1 MALSAALAW
10 ECRTTGSDNNGGAF
24 NVLASGV
31 DYSQQNSPQYAL
43 TGVTSSGAGAVF
55 LTASA
60 ASNMVGNTVRV
71 VSGTN
76 FTVGT
81 YEIISV
87 SVGVSVTVDRNLTTG
102 AGSSGVLNIGGAVA
116 TVAAITGR
124 WVAQNIGWVKGGVD
138 YTVTATTTLASGVN
152 DIGSISP
159 NQLTG
164 YTTTRGDNGQATI
177 KTSTNNLAL
186 LTVAMCNVVISNFI
200 LDCNST
206 TTSKGMAITAGQ
218 MERGLRVVNCVAKN
232 FTSRGFSCEGSA
244 SGSGPLFW
252 RCRATAGTSAASAGF
267 YVLGGVYVD
276 CLADANACHGFSFG
290 GNNTSGYFVRCIAA
304 GNKTGG
310 TYCGFYLDAALGNS
324 LLTNCVAYDNS
335 GDGVALTGS
344 YQSATLLNNILVSN
358 GGYGI
363 DFGTAQG
370 WQAPVFNYNAFY
382 SNTSGARNNVLAGAN
397 DVTLTGSPFTN
408 GASGDFSLNNTAGA
422 GAACRAVGYPGV
434 FPGGLT
440 TSYLDIGAAQHQDSG
455 GGSISYEAVAI
466 FGG

>member
-43 TGVTSSGAGAVF
+43 TGVATSGAGATV
-55 LTASA
+55 LSASA
-60 ASNMVGNTVRV
+60 ASVMVGNCGRV

-76 FTVGT
+76 FTAGT
-81 YEIISV
+81 YEVVSV
-87 SVGVSVTVDRNLTTG
+87 VVGVSITFDRSV
-102 AGSSGVLNIGGAVA
+102 ASGVGSAGVINIGGAVA

-124 WVAQNIGWVKGGVD
+124 WVAQNIGWVKGGTD
-138 YTVTATTTLASGVN
+138 YTVTATTTLASGLN

-164 YTTTRGDNGQATI
+164 YTTTRGDGGQATI

-186 LTVAMCNVVISNFI
+186 MTVAMCNVIISNFI
-200 LDCNST
+200 FDSNST
-206 TTSKGMAITAGQ
+206 TSSKGMAITASQ

-232 FTSRGFSCEGSA
+232 FTSRGFSCEGGS
-244 SGSGPLFW
+244 STSGPVFW
-252 RCRATAGTSAASAGF
+252 RCRATAGTSAASGGF
-267 YVLGGVYVD
+267 YVLGSLYID
-276 CLADANACHGFSFG
+276 CLADANACHGFSLG
-290 GNNTSGYFVRCIAA
+290 GNNTAGFFVRCIAA

-310 TYCGFYLDAALGNS
+310 TYHGFNMDTALGNTV
-324 LLTNCVAYDNS
+324 LTNCVAYDNS
-335 GDGVALTGS
+335 GSGIAFTGS
-344 YQSATLLNNILVSN
+344 YESAVLLNNILVSN
-358 GGYGI
+358 GGYGVN
-363 DFGTAQG
+363 FGTSQG
-370 WQAPVFNYNAFY
+370 WSAPVFDYNAY
-382 SNTSGARNNVLAGAN
+382 YNNTSGARNNVLAGAN
-397 DVTLTGSPFTN
+397 DVALTGSPFTN